1 MHVSK
6 LNSTD
11 IYIKRIGFA
20 KFLICSKHVKTVFN
34 CNAKTMML
42 NKTSLYLFLTDIGY
56 ENMINTM
63 LKDLFKLLVACVA
76 EPTEIISRVGCSC
89 IR

>member
-1 MHVSK
+1 
-6 LNSTD
+6 
-11 IYIKRIGFA
+11 
-20 KFLICSKHVKTVFN
+20 
-34 CNAKTMML
+34 MML
-42 NKTSLYLFLTDIGY
+42 NKTSPYLFLTDIGY

-89 IR
+89 IRYQSINSVKIFKKHVFIISEELVD